1 MPFCGPGG
9 GCRLCALPLGVQLA
23 SLVLRTGGA
32 AVGQGC
38 GFLCV
43 WPVPPPPLR
52 DASHRAVASG
62 LQTSPEMTA
71 KPKLLLSYP
80 LTNAT
85 APPPPDCAQKHATGQ
100 ASVTSTAIT
109 YLLISLFNTE
119 WALVCSEQPVHIV
132 WLKHESLV
140 AVSIA
145 AILVSHL

>member
-1 MPFCGPGG
+1 MCP
-9 GCRLCALPLGVQLA
+9 PLGGPARQFGVKNQRCDQWAGLQVPLC
-23 SLVLRTGGA
+23 LVCSPNPA
-32 AVGQGC
+32 AGRVSQSSGLG
-38 GFLCV
+38 
-43 WPVPPPPLR
+43 
-52 DASHRAVASG
+52 G

-80 LTNAT
+80 LPNA
-85 APPPPDCAQKHATGQ
+85 AARPPPPDCAQKHATGQ

-109 YLLISLFNTE
+109 YLPISLFNTE

-132 WLKHESLV
+132 WLKHESLI